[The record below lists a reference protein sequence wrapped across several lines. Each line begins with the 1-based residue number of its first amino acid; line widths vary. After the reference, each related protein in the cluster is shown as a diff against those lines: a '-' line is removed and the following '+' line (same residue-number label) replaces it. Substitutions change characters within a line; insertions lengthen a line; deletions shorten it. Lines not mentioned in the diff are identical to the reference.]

1 MRLVLTLALTL
12 VGAVAVPL
20 TGQAPPP
27 ATPARPGIQTFGVEA
42 TRVLLDIVVRDGK
55 DNPVTDL
62 EAADFEVYEDGVRQR
77 VDLFEVIRSPEPSSP
92 APPAE
97 TGPAAPGAVPRSRER
112 TEVALI
118 AFVFDRLSPDARNLA
133 KKAALTYLEGSQRDS
148 DRVGVFLIDLSLI
161 TVQGYTNDSAR
172 IRDAIERAGERATSS
187 YESSRGRQ
195 RDLLSQTDS
204 GGSPV
209 APAGGGA
216 AGGAAAGAAGAAAG
230 AAAAAAQLQE
240 IELRMLRSFEVL
252 ERDQQGYATTNGL
265 LAVVNSMRLLPGRKT
280 VVFFSEGL
288 ALPPAVQAHFR
299 AVISEANRANVSVYA
314 MDSAG
319 LRTQSAQEETRR
331 EMLAA
336 AREQARQR
344 GSGRDFI
351 GGAMSKQMERNEDL
365 LRLNPH
371 SGLGQLAADTG
382 GFLIR
387 DTNDLKTGFRRI
399 DADMRFYYALAY
411 EPTSQDYDGSYR
423 KIEVKVRRP
432 GARVRARKGYFAIRK
447 TDDRPVLVFEA
458 TALALLDRAPGSNA
472 FPAWARGLSFPEPQR
487 PGLAPI
493 LVDIPGNVLT
503 FTSNEEGKTYLADL
517 VIVTRIK
524 DPGGRVVE
532 RMSQSYRM
540 TGPKHQMS
548 TARAG
553 AVLFYREAQL
563 PPGRYTVE
571 AIAYDAEA
579 NAASVRSSE
588 LIVPEATK
596 ERLRLSSVVLVKR
609 VEQVPQADRDP
620 GKPLS
625 FGDVLLYP
633 NLGEP
638 VSKAARKELS
648 FFFTVYAARGG
659 ADRPK
664 ARISVLKGGA
674 RLAEA
679 PIDLPEPDPT
689 GRVQHVLSLPL
700 AQFSAGSY
708 EVRVTVEDGRSQDAR
723 SVSYTVVE

>member
-1 MRLVLTLALTL
+1 MRLRPLPALAL
-12 VGAVAVPL
+12 VAAASAQLAAQVPPEPKP
-20 TGQAPPP
+20 APQSV
-27 ATPARPGIQTFGVEA
+27 QTFTVEA
-42 TRVLLDIVVRDGK
+42 SRVLLDVVVRDGK

-62 EAADFEVYEDGVRQR
+62 EAADFEVYEDGVRQH

-92 APPAE
+92 APTVAAA
-97 TGPAAPGAVPRSRER
+97 PAAPRPGPGVRGRP
-112 TEVALI
+112 EVTLI

-133 KKAALTYLEGSQRDS
+133 KQAALTYLEGSQRDS

-161 TVQGYTNDSAR
+161 TLQSYTNDPAR
-172 IRDAIERAGERATSS
+172 IRDAIERAGERATSAYAS
-187 YESSRGRQ
+187 NRGRQ
-195 RDLLSQTDS
+195 RDLMRQSDTA
-204 GGSPV
+204 GPA
-209 APAGGGA
+209 APAAGGA
-216 AGGAAAGAAGAAAG
+216 AGGAAAAAAGAAAG
-230 AAAAAAQLQE
+230 AAAAADQFRE
-240 IELRMLRSFEVL
+240 MEFRMLRSFEVL

-314 MDSAG
+314 MDAAG
-319 LRTQSAQEETRR
+319 LRALSTQEETRR

-336 AREQARQR
+336 AQEQARQR
-344 GSGRDFI
+344 GSGRDFT
-351 GGAMSKQMERNEDL
+351 GGPLSKQMERNEDL
-365 LRLNPH
+365 LRLDPH

-399 DADMRFYYALAY
+399 DADMRFYYSLAY

-432 GARVRARKGYFAIRK
+432 GTRVRARKGYFAIRK
-447 TDDRPVLVFEA
+447 TDAQPVLVFEA
-458 TALALLDRAPGSNA
+458 TALALLDRAPRSNA
-472 FPAWARGLSFPEPQR
+472 FPSWARGLSFPEPKR
-487 PGLAPI
+487 PGLASI

-503 FTSNEEGKTYLADL
+503 FISDDVTKTYLADL
-517 VIVTRIK
+517 VIVARIK
-524 DPGGRVVE
+524 DPAGRVVE

-540 TGPKHQMS
+540 TGPKHQLAA
-548 TARAG
+548 ARAG
-553 AVLFYREAQL
+553 GVLFYREAQL
-563 PPGRYTVE
+563 PAGRYTVE

-579 NAASVRSSE
+579 HAASIRSSE
-588 LIVPEATK
+588 LIVPEATAG
-596 ERLRLSSVVLVKR
+596 LRLSSVALVKR
-609 VEQVPQADRDP
+609 VEQVPEADRDP
-620 GKPLS
+620 DKPLS

-638 VSKAARKELS
+638 VSRAAGKELT

-664 ARISVLKGGA
+664 ARISILKGGA

-679 PIDLPEPDPT
+679 PIDLPEPDAT

-700 AQFSAGSY
+700 AQLPAGSY
-708 EVRVTVEDGRSQDAR
+708 ELRVSVQDGRGQDTR
-723 SVSYTVVE
+723 SVAFSVQD

>member
-1 MRLVLTLALTL
+1 MRLVPSLALTL
-12 VGAVAVPL
+12 LAAASVRLAA
-20 TGQAPPP
+20 QAPPP
-27 ATPARPGIQTFGVEA
+27 ATPAPPTVQTFGVEA
-42 TRVLLDIVVRDGK
+42 SRVLLDVIVRDGK

-77 VDLFEVIRSPEPSSP
+77 VDLFEVIRSPESLSP
-92 APPAE
+92 APPAG
-97 TGPAAPGAVPRSRER
+97 TGPAAPGAAPRSRER
-112 TEVALI
+112 AEVALI
-118 AFVFDRLSPDARNLA
+118 AFVFDRLSPNARNLA
-133 KKAALTYLEGSQRDS
+133 KQAALTYLEGSQRDS

-161 TVQGYTNDSAR
+161 TLQSYTNDTTR
-172 IRDAIERAGERATSS
+172 IREAIERAGERATSAYAS
-187 YESSRGRQ
+187 TRGRQ
-195 RDLLSQTDS
+195 RDLMS
-204 GGSPV
+204 GTGATEPA

-216 AGGAAAGAAGAAAG
+216 AAGAAAAAAGAAAG

-240 IELRMLRSFEVL
+240 IELRMLQSFQVL
-252 ERDQQGYATTNGL
+252 ERDQQGYATSNGL

-299 AVISEANRANVSVYA
+299 AVISEANRANVSVYC
-314 MDSAG
+314 MDAAG
-319 LRTQSAQEETRR
+319 LRALSTQEETRR

-336 AREQARQR
+336 AQEQARQR
-344 GSGRDFI
+344 GSGRDFT
-351 GGAMSKQMERNEDL
+351 GGPLSKQMERNEDL
-365 LRLNPH
+365 LRLDPH

-399 DADMRFYYALAY
+399 DADMRFYYSLAY
-411 EPTSQDYDGSYR
+411 EPSSQDYDGSYR

-432 GARVRARKGYFAIRK
+432 GTRVRARKGYFAIRK
-447 TDDRPVLVFEA
+447 TDERPVLVFEA
-458 TALALLDRAPGSNA
+458 TALALLDRSPGSNA
-472 FPAWARGLSFPEPQR
+472 FPAWALGLSFPEPQR

-503 FTSNEEGKTYLADL
+503 FTSDDETKTYLADL
-517 VIVTRIK
+517 VIVARIK
-524 DPGGRVVE
+524 DPAGRVVE
-532 RMSQSYRM
+532 RMSHSYRM
-540 TGPKHQMS
+540 TGPKQQLAA
-548 TARAG
+548 ARAG
-553 AVLFYREAQL
+553 GVLFYREAQL

-579 NAASVRSSE
+579 HAASVRSSE
-588 LIVPEATK
+588 LVVPEATDA
-596 ERLRLSSVVLVKR
+596 LRLSSVVLVKR
-609 VEQVPQADRDP
+609 VEQVPEADRDP

-625 FGDVLLYP
+625 FGDLLIYP

-638 VSKAARKELS
+638 VSKAARSELT

-664 ARISVLKGGA
+664 ARVSILRGGA

-679 PIDLPEPDPT
+679 PIDLPEPDAK
-689 GRVQHVLSLPL
+689 GRVQHVLGLPL
-700 AQFSAGSY
+700 AQLSAGSY
-708 EVRVTVEDGRSQDAR
+708 ELRVSVQDGRGQDTR
-723 SVSYTVVE
+723 SVAFSLRD